1 MKRIL
6 AVTGVVSL
14 ALTLAA
20 CGEEDDTTTDTGTTT
35 QTATEAATMDETTTE
50 ETTTEETTTE
60 ETDAAEEAGEDIVD
74 TAVGAGS
81 FNTLV
86 AAVQAAGLEET
97 LRGDGPFTVFA
108 PTDEA
113 FDALPEGTLD
123 ALLADPEGDLTEILT
138 YHVVDG
144 EVPAAD
150 VVEMDGQAVETLQGG
165 SFTVEL
171 EGEAVVL
178 VDAAGNRVNVTTTDV
193 EASNGV
199 IHVIDTVL
207 SPTP

>member
-123 ALLADPEGDLTEILT
+123 ALLADPQGDLTEILT

-150 VVEMDGQAVETLQGG
+150 VLELDGQAVDTLQGG

-171 EGEAVVL
+171 EGDTVVL

-199 IHVIDTVL
+199 IHVIDAVL
-207 SPTP
+207 SPTA

>member
-6 AVTGVVSL
+6 AVTGVISL

-35 QTATEAATMDETTTE
+35 QTATEAATTDETTTE
-50 ETTTEETTTE
+50 ETTTEETTV
-60 ETDAAEEAGEDIVD
+60 AEEAGDDIVD

-81 FNTLV
+81 FDTLV

-113 FDALPEGTLD
+113 FNALPEGTLD

-150 VVEMDGQAVETLQGG
+150 VLEMDGQSVETLQGG
-165 SFTVEL
+165 SFTIEL
-171 EGEAVVL
+171 DGDAVVL
-178 VDAAGNRVNVTTTDV
+178 IDAAGNRVNVTTTDV

-207 SPTP
+207 SPTA

>member
-6 AVTGVVSL
+6 AVTGVISL

-35 QTATEAATMDETTTE
+35 QTATEAATME
-50 ETTTEETTTE
+50 ETTTEETTV
-60 ETDAAEEAGEDIVD
+60 AEEAGEDIVD

>member
-6 AVTGVVSL
+6 AVTGVISL

-35 QTATEAATMDETTTE
+35 QTATEAATTDETTTE
-50 ETTTEETTTE
+50 ETTTEETTV
-60 ETDAAEEAGEDIVD
+60 AEEAGDDIVD

-81 FNTLV
+81 FDTLV

-113 FDALPEGTLD
+113 FNALPEGTLD

-150 VVEMDGQAVETLQGG
+150 VLEMDGQSVETLQGG
-165 SFTVEL
+165 SFTIEL
-171 EGEAVVL
+171 DGDAVVL
-178 VDAAGNRVNVTTTDV
+178 IDAAGNRVNVTTTDV